1 MSHKNINE
9 IGLVISCAQLLLS
22 SIIRESVSYFP
33 ITMFST
39 DLKPGLQANTEI
51 LVGTRDTAHHVGSGK
66 IKVLATPVMIMLLE
80 EAALNAVEEFL
91 TPGFQTVGT
100 HLDISHIAATP
111 VGMRVTAFAEVT
123 RVDGRKLSFN
133 VWAEDEVERIGEG
146 THERIIVE
154 VERFDKRA
162 REKSTSRQ

>member
-1 MSHKNINE
+1 MSINE
-9 IGLVISCAQLLLS
+9 
-22 SIIRESVSYFP
+22 
-33 ITMFST
+33 
-39 DLKPGLQANTEI
+39 LKPGLQASTEI

-80 EAALNAVEEFL
+80 EAALTAVEGFL
-91 TPGFQTVGT
+91 PSGYQTVGT

-111 VGMRVTAFAEVT
+111 VGMRVKACAEVT
-123 RVDGRKLSFN
+123 EVAGRKLTFR
-133 VWAEDEVERIGEG
+133 VWAEDEIEYIGEG

-162 REKSTSRQ
+162 SAKIDRGTQ